1 MLDARRGG
9 ARRDDGHLRG
19 GNVGQEGTHQLPE
32 EVDHTEGAGG
42 VPLGLGL
49 RLGLGL
55 GLGLELGSGLGYQVD
70 DTEGAGGVHARAAA
84 AVVEGHRDGGLL
96 DVRPTLEQL
105 AEADVHLG
113 LGFGAG
119 AGLGL

>member
-32 EVDHTEGAGG
+32 EVDH
-42 VPLGLGL
+42 
-49 RLGLGL
+49 
-55 GLGLELGSGLGYQVD
+55 
-70 DTEGAGGVHARAAA
+70 TEGAGGVHARAAA

-113 LGFGAG
+113 LG
-119 AGLGL
+119 LG